1 MVFPTSPVVGQVFSS
16 GGRSWVWNGSTWDS
30 PRTDNPPLAIPTGN
44 AIING
49 AFDIWQRGTS
59 FTVPNQG
66 FPYTADRFIVYN
78 VQSAGTCTVSRQT
91 FTPGSAPVAGYE
103 GEYFLRIAT
112 ASGTSTFNLGHPI
125 EDVRTFAGQTV
136 TVSYWARATSAV
148 TLQTFLQQNFGSGG
162 SAQVNTNDAGIAI
175 GTSWARYTT
184 TIAVPSVSGR
194 TIGTSSN
201 LMLIL
206 NYLSGTAAGN
216 TIDFW
221 GIQVEAGTVATPFK
235 RNAPSIQAELAA
247 CQRYY
252 QRYAGGVGCG
262 LTGMAPGTTQFLA
275 NFSLPIHMRAIPTFF
290 AAGTISISDQYS
302 ADFYATVSP
311 GAFQGGTNYGGRVY
325 LDGFTG
331 LTVGRYYSTPA
342 TTIGSGYLEFRAEL

>member
-1 MVFPTSPVVGQVFSS
+1 VFNHQ
-16 GGRSWVWNGSTWDS
+16 
-30 PRTDNPPLAIPTGN
+30 
-44 AIING
+44 
-49 AFDIWQRGTS
+49 
-59 FTVPNQG
+59 
-66 FPYTADRFIVYN
+66 
-78 VQSAGTCTVSRQT
+78 
-91 FTPGSAPVAGYE
+91 
-103 GEYFLRIAT
+103 
-112 ASGTSTFNLGHPI
+112 I

-136 TVSYWARATSAV
+136 TLSFWMKTSTPKTFTI
-148 TLQTFLQQNFGSGG
+148 TLRQDFGSGG
-162 SAQVNTNDAGIAI
+162 SSLVDQTAN
-175 GTSWARYTT
+175 YTT
-184 TIAVPSVSGR
+184 TTSWQRFTQTFSLASLTGK
-194 TIGTSSN
+194 TIGTNSH
-201 LMLIL
+201 LLLQLISYTSQTGNFDVDVWGVQL
-206 NYLSGTAAGN
+206 EAGN
-216 TIDFW
+216 
-221 GIQVEAGTVATPFK
+221 VATPFR